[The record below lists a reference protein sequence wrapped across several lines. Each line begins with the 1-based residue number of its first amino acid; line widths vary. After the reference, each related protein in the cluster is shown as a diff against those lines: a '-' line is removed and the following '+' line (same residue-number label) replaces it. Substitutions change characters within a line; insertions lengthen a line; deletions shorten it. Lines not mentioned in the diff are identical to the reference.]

1 MVPKKGGRLSNKQKA
16 LIKGIA
22 QGKSIHGAAID
33 AGYSERQAKSKVYNM
48 VARPAFQSKIQA
60 LMEESGFT
68 DSHLLDGLRDALAAV
83 KADGTPDHPVRLRAL
98 ELSFKLKGSYAP
110 TRSLKGNVSF
120 DLSEILKAAQNE
132 E

>member
-1 MVPKKGGRLSNKQKA
+1 MVPGKGGRLSGKQKK
-16 LIKGIA
+16 LIEGIA
-22 QGKSIHGAAID
+22 QGKSVAESARQ
-33 AGYSERQAKSKVYNM
+33 AGYCEASSKGKIYSM
-48 VARPAFQSKIQA
+48 ISKPAFQSKIQA

-110 TRSLKGNVSF
+110 TKTLKGNISF
-120 DLSEILKAAQNE
+120 DLGEILKAAQDAE
-132 E
+132 